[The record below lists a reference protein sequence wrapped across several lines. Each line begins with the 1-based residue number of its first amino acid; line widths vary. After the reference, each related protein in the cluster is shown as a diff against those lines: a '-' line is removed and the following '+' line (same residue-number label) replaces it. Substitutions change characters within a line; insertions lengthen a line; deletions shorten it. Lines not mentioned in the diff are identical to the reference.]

1 MWCSFVDFK
10 AIYSSKF
17 FQMVIMQFAQLL
29 KSRGAC
35 MKIKQLYSSLNI
47 LYLKMFQYRKYMR
60 EGLINE
66 ILDQLNQD
74 SDWLKKEYDKEYDL
88 SSMSL
93 KEMFKLSAINTVF
106 NHNSDLTI
114 VEDQLVDDLNELH
127 EIRKEV
133 FKRPYVYS

>member
-1 MWCSFVDFK
+1 
-10 AIYSSKF
+10 
-17 FQMVIMQFAQLL
+17 
-29 KSRGAC
+29 
-35 MKIKQLYSSLNI
+35 
-47 LYLKMFQYRKYMR
+47 MR